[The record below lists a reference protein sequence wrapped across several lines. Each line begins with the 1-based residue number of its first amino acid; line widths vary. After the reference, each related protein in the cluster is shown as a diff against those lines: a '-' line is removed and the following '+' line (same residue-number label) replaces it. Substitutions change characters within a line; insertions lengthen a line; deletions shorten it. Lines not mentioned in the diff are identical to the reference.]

1 MAPGKTDAGT
11 DAALKR
17 LGHNF
22 VRVLL
27 GIAVLLVV
35 LEFIIHRH
43 GEIAL
48 EEIPLFPAL
57 YGFIAFVFIVYAGRG
72 LRLLIMRREDYY
84 DE

>member
-1 MAPGKTDAGT
+1 MAPGKTDAET

-27 GIAVLLVV
+27 AIAVLLVV

>member
-1 MAPGKTDAGT
+1 MAPGKTDADA

-48 EEIPLFPAL
+48 EDIPLFPAL
-57 YGFIAFVFIVYAGRG
+57 YGFVAFVFIVYAGRG

>member
-1 MAPGKTDAGT
+1 MAPGKTDAST

>member
-1 MAPGKTDAGT
+1 MAPGKTDAET

-22 VRVLL
+22 VRLLL

>member
-1 MAPGKTDAGT
+1 MAPGKTDADT